1 MMVSVLVGPIPS
13 SLAPSFPDQSS
24 LHSPPQSQSV
34 PKSLIPGSKLGWC
47 LSPKLT
53 GSSKLAGWQ
62 KRERWC
68 IMRWTFC
75 CTKNPMRV
83 SLIQLCAVEE
93 ILFSCCSRIR
103 IFFGYFD
110 INCVLDIW
118 KIFLCRTNF
127 WDDFESL
134 DEVWEWLVDSMRKW
148 PNLERVPLQTN
159 TQQTLITYKSKHKQ
173 INKLAENI
181 TGMTDSYFV
190 SSQLLRSQPGTHSD
204 PSHIRRF
211 LRMILVM
218 IIIMTKMTK
227 VLILSASFASIYRR
241 TLHRQ

>member
-93 ILFSCCSRIR
+93 TLFSCCSRLFR
-103 IFFGYFD
+103 YQLCVGYLKNNF
-110 INCVLDIW
+110 VSHIW
-118 KIFLCRTNF
+118 KVFLCCTNF
-127 WDDFESL
+127 EVILKVWTRYESGWL
-134 DEVWEWLVDSMRKW
+134 IVWESG
-148 PNLERVPLQTN
+148 QTWRGFLFKL
-159 TQQTLITYKSKHKQ
+159 TH
-173 INKLAENI
+173 NKL
-181 TGMTDSYFV
+181 
-190 SSQLLRSQPGTHSD
+190 
-204 PSHIRRF
+204 
-211 LRMILVM
+211 
-218 IIIMTKMTK
+218 
-227 VLILSASFASIYRR
+227 
-241 TLHRQ
+241 